1 MTNVADPGNLEAIER
16 ERLRAIVEADESVL
30 WSLHDPDFVLC
41 SPGGTIWD
49 RSTYVGGLC
58 DGSVSYSR
66 FEPVTPIETL
76 GDTNLAV
83 VRYRSIIDLSTPGG
97 GGHLECWHLDTY
109 VLDGAIGWRCRWSQ
123 ATDTIK
129 D

>member
-1 MTNVADPGNLEAIER
+1 MTNQLDDVEAVER
-16 ERLRAIVEADESVL
+16 ERLRAIITADEAAL
-30 WSLHDPDFVLC
+30 WSLHAPDFVLC
-41 SPGGTIWD
+41 SPGGTVWD

-66 FEPVTPIETL
+66 FEPVTPIEVL
-76 GDTNLAV
+76 ADSNLAV
-83 VRYRSIIDLSTPGG
+83 VRYRSIIDLITPHG

-109 VLDGAIGWRCRWSQ
+109 VRSGEGDWRCRWSQ
-123 ATDTIK
+123 ATDTIT